1 MLSSNEFQLYHL
13 SPSAP
18 VIPYSELS
26 STLQDQCLYDCQVDV
41 SECGEV
47 VANSFNSNPLL
58 PGVIL
63 TENQEFF
70 GMISRQRFLERL
82 SRPYGIELFLKR
94 PLKLLYRWEKKEVLI
109 LSGCTPILEATQT
122 ALQRL
127 PDLVYEPIVVELAPQ
142 IYRLIDMYQLLL
154 AQSEIHQLSNQVL
167 QELYQELQI
176 KASLD
181 GLTQVANRRFFDQ
194 YFEQQWLQ
202 LKSTEFP
209 LSLIFV
215 DVDYFKAYNDTYG
228 HQAGDD
234 CLKQVAQAI
243 AKTLTLDQGLV
254 ARYGG
259 EEFVAVLPKFTQKK
273 AVLIAEKMRENV
285 KAIQLHHQHSSVS
298 SYITMSLGI
307 ATVEF
312 GNPEIMNKLKTPED
326 LIIAA
331 DQALYQAKNQGRD
344 RVVCSNMRH
353 PCLWV
358 TSSQVPP
365 SKSPEI

>member
-1 MLSSNEFQLYHL
+1 MLSSNEFDLYNL
-13 SPSAP
+13 SHPIPS
-18 VIPYSELS
+18 ILCSSLS
-26 STLQDQCLYDCQVDV
+26 STLQDQHLYDCQVDV

-47 VANSFNSNPLL
+47 VANYFNYNPLF

-63 TENQEFF
+63 TQKQEFF
-70 GMISRQRFLERL
+70 GMISRRRFLERL

-94 PLKLLYRWEKKEVLI
+94 PLKLLYRLEKKQLLI
-109 LSGCTPILEATQT
+109 LAGSTPILEATQS
-122 ALQRL
+122 ALKRL
-127 PDLVYEPIVVELAPQ
+127 PDLVYEPIVVQLAPQ

-154 AQSEIHQLSNQVL
+154 AQAQIHQLSNQIL

-181 GLTQVANRRFFDQ
+181 GLTQVANRHFFDQ

-202 LKSTEFP
+202 LEFTKFP
-209 LSLIFV
+209 LSLIFT

-234 CLKQVAQAI
+234 CLKQIAQVI
-243 AKTLTLDQGLV
+243 AQTLTLDQGLV

-259 EEFVAVLPKFTQKK
+259 EEFVVVLPKIYLDQ
-273 AVLIAEKMRENV
+273 AILIAEKMRDNI
-285 KAIQLHHQHSSVS
+285 KAIQLHHPSSSVS
-298 SYITMSLGI
+298 SHVTISLGI

-312 GNPEIMNKLKTPED
+312 GNSEIMNQIKTPGD

-331 DQALYQAKNQGRD
+331 DQALYEAKNQGRD
-344 RVVCSNMRH
+344 RVVSFSMRD
-353 PCLWV
+353 PYLWV
-358 TSSQVPP
+358 TSPQV
-365 SKSPEI
+365 SLQNH